1 MVRSVDHDSAVNPL
15 GSVTVSTADGTF
27 ELTGVPSGD
36 YEVFLVKRPLERIDI
51 SIGGALEEV
60 VLETA
65 EANVLD
71 EQGFGVDD
79 ELFVTDIDE
88 GGWAEEAGLL
98 EGDRIVGVTLMGLD
112 STLLASQ
119 YSEQAAQ
126 TVLRHYSGNLDL
138 VVERDGQLYDVGLD

>member
-1 MVRSVDHDSAVNPL
+1 M
-15 GSVTVSTADGTF
+15 
-27 ELTGVPSGD
+27 
-36 YEVFLVKRPLERIDI
+36 
-51 SIGGALEEV
+51 
-60 VLETA
+60 LETA

-79 ELFVTDIDE
+79 DLVVTGIDE

-98 EGDRIVGVTLMGLD
+98 EGDRIVGVTLMGID
-112 STLLASQ
+112 STLLDPK